1 MTAVRTIEGRRAPIP
16 GLWELDPAHTD
27 VSFVARHLM
36 VTKVRGRFQEV
47 SGAITVGDD
56 PADSR
61 VEVEIQAASIT
72 TNSQDRDNH
81 LRSPDFL
88 DVENHP
94 TLSFRSTRIEPLG
107 DDRWALTGDLTIRG
121 VTRPLTLQVTF
132 EGTTT
137 DPWGGTR
144 AAFTAR
150 GEIHR
155 EDWGLTWNVPLEN
168 GGVLVSKNVQ
178 IEIDA
183 QAVLKD

>member
-1 MTAVRTIEGRRAPIP
+1 MAAVRTIEGRRAPVA
-16 GLWELDPAHTD
+16 GVWELDPAHTD
-27 VSFVARHLM
+27 VAFVARHLM
-36 VTKVRGRFQEV
+36 VTKVRGHFQEV

-72 TNSQDRDNH
+72 TGSPDRDNH
-81 LRSPDFL
+81 LRSADFL

-94 TLSFRSTRIEPLG
+94 TLTFRSTRIEPL
-107 DDRWALTGDLTIRG
+107 DDERWALTGDLTIRD
-121 VTRPLTLQVTF
+121 VTRPVTLRVTF
-132 EGTTT
+132 EGTTR

-144 AAFTAR
+144 AAFSAR
-150 GEIHR
+150 GEIER

-168 GGVLVSKNVQ
+168 GGVLVSKKVQ

-183 QAVLKD
+183 QAVLKS